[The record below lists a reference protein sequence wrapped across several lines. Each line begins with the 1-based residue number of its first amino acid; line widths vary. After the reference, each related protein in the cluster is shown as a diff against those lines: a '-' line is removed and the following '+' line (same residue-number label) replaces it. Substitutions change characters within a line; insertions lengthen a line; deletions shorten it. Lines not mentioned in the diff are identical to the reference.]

1 MMAPGLTVARR
12 SSASDSRASD
22 QAACSAIVFERTYGV
37 RLALL
42 ASVQSAS
49 V

>member
-1 MMAPGLTVARR
+1 MIAPGHTVARR
-12 SSASDSRASD
+12 SSAPDSRASD

-37 RLALL
+37 RAVFD